1 MIRSAWGA
9 VIRSAGRAGGA
20 VIRGAVLGAKMEMKA
35 GASSGMGRIKG
46 SFIFQSG
53 YQLQS
58 SCQSFENVAL
68 LELAGAAA
76 GALSAA

>member
-1 MIRSAWGA
+1 MNTT
-9 VIRSAGRAGGA
+9 VSAGETRAPQKVTN
-20 VIRGAVLGAKMEMKA
+20 VIIKMEMKA